1 MSKIIDTYHLFLY
14 LCEEVHNPFED
25 SLLILLIK
33 LKTTENYTFI
43 KRQKLTFIKLKR
55 QKNYTFIKRQKLD
68 PYIIKT
74 TKTVPLFNSN
84 DRKLDTY

>member
-1 MSKIIDTYHLFLY
+1 MSKIVDAYHLFLY

-33 LKTTENYTFI
+33 LKTTENLTLI

-55 QKNYTFIKRQKLD
+55 QKTILLLNDKNL
-68 PYIIKT
+68 
-74 TKTVPLFNSN
+74 PL
-84 DRKLDTY
+84 